1 MNREEEFMRRSHK
14 LINKLIDTADEL
26 GMCLVGGFYFR
37 KKNGEFG
44 EWICR
49 TKQVND
55 DDLSKAGFLISGRL
69 HECIDW
75 SDDEVWKKK

>member
-37 KKNGEFG
+37 KK
-44 EWICR
+44 
-49 TKQVND
+49 TVN
-55 DDLSKAGFLISGRL
+55 LVSGFAVLN
-69 HECIDW
+69 
-75 SDDEVWKKK
+75 K